1 MIWEN
6 LVMGCVATFLIG
18 VSMRFGTRKRKRPW
32 LTTVC
37 LLVIIIAWVMVE
49 GLFRDGPGEFKIRV
63 IIMASMALGTCTAE
77 LAYRIYRRR
86 RRK

>member
-37 LLVIIIAWVMVE
+37 LLVIIIVCQIID
-49 GLFRDGPGEFKIRV
+49 GFFRDDFEIGV
-63 IIMASMALGTCTAE
+63 ILMASMALGTCTAE
-77 LAYRIYRRR
+77 LASRISRRR